1 MVSSVTEKLRNAGHD
16 DHVMQHGLIE
26 PENICPANASG
37 AL

>member
-1 MVSSVTEKLRNAGHD
+1 MEKLCDDRHD
-16 DHVMQHGLIE
+16 AHVVQHGLIE

>member
-1 MVSSVTEKLRNAGHD
+1 MVSSVLGKLCNAVHD